1 MFKIM
6 LFSLSTIIC
15 SQQAIASVPPTP
27 EQLYTNVPSEMSP
40 DLAKAGGYS
49 VGVRTMEI
57 TDKNYYDPFT
67 NADNKTRT
75 LKLEV
80 WYPGSEKV
88 NSNNATTYDNVTR
101 SGQPFSIIANAVRN
115 SAVVN
120 TAGKFP
126 LIILSH
132 GYTGYRTIMF
142 YLGEHLASNG
152 YIVVGIDHTDST
164 NAEVDFKSSPYS
176 GFPSTLINRSRDQEF
191 TKKYFNHNKTFLS
204 GVLDTQKSGLIGY
217 SMGGYGAIKSAGGC
231 YHFSDQNINKFMG
244 VKDIKVANDIKNLL
258 NKCPS
263 EKQRTSHWDAVIA
276 MDPWGE
282 AYRLFSLDSL
292 AKITTP
298 LLYVAGDLDDVADY
312 KSIVKL
318 YNNTGSKN
326 TFLLTYENA
335 RHNTAPH
342 PAPAIAYKNAFDLGH
357 YDEPTWDTQK
367 LNTINKHFALAMMDC
382 YVKNIAKQC
391 KYLSLPERSN
401 ADEDHPWFGFDKRY
415 SVGMEWKS
423 KMGH

>member
-132 GYTGYRTIMF
+132 GYTGYRTIM
-142 YLGEHLASNG
+142 
-152 YIVVGIDHTDST
+152 
-164 NAEVDFKSSPYS
+164 P
-176 GFPSTLINRSRDQEF
+176 
-191 TKKYFNHNKTFLS
+191 
-204 GVLDTQKSGLIGY
+204 
-217 SMGGYGAIKSAGGC
+217 
-231 YHFSDQNINKFMG
+231 KF
-244 VKDIKVANDIKNLL
+244 
-258 NKCPS
+258 
-263 EKQRTSHWDAVIA
+263 R
-276 MDPWGE
+276 
-282 AYRLFSLDSL
+282 
-292 AKITTP
+292 
-298 LLYVAGDLDDVADY
+298 
-312 KSIVKL
+312 
-318 YNNTGSKN
+318 
-326 TFLLTYENA
+326 
-335 RHNTAPH
+335 
-342 PAPAIAYKNAFDLGH
+342 
-357 YDEPTWDTQK
+357 
-367 LNTINKHFALAMMDC
+367 
-382 YVKNIAKQC
+382 
-391 KYLSLPERSN
+391 
-401 ADEDHPWFGFDKRY
+401 
-415 SVGMEWKS
+415 
-423 KMGH
+423 